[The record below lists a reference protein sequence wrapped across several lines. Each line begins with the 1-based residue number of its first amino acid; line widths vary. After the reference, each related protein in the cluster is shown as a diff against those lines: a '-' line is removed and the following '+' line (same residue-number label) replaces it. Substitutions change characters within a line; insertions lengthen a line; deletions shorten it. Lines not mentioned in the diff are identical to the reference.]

1 MPVITFVLNGAP
13 VSIDADDDDEHGRGH
28 VPLRHVLRHRRAV
41 SGPLPT
47 VGPIGP
53 DRRSGASPARHNPA
67 LEPLELIVGD
77 AAPSSA

>member
-41 SGPLPT
+41 KRAAADRR
-47 VGPIGP
+47 P
-53 DRRSGASPARHNPA
+53 DRT
-67 LEPLELIVGD
+67 
-77 AAPSSA
+77 